1 MAKGKNGQV
10 LSFTQR
16 VERLFANNEKV
27 VFTQNTPSSK
37 VVISNLGVYCH
48 ARNWLWNKS
57 TIQFYPKHNIESVY
71 YSKQGWVF
79 PGLVIELNVK
89 GRTEIFENKKETLSI
104 KIRLK
109 ETHQEQANMLY
120 IFCKNLATRHPIS

>member
-27 VFTQNTPSSK
+27 VFTQNTSSSK
-37 VVISNLGVYCH
+37 VLISNLGIYCH
-48 ARNWLWNKS
+48 KKNWLWNKS

-71 YSKQGWVF
+71 YSKQGWAF
-79 PGLVIELNVK
+79 PGLLIELNVK
-89 GRTEIFENKKETLSI
+89 GRTEVFENKIETLPI
-104 KIRLK
+104 KIRLAQ
-109 ETHQEQANMLY
+109 THQEQADILY
-120 IFCKNLATRHPIS
+120 IYCKNLATRSPIS